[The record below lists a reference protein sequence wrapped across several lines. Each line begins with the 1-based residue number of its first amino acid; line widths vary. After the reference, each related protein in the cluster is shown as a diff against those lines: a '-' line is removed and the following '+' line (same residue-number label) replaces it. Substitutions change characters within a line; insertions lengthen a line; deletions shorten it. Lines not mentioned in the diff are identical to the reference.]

1 LGDDVSLP
9 HYLYWAV
16 FFWGVSSSDRPIWHT
31 TSGKIRPNNS
41 ATYTNHPQNVEIC
54 DNIGQSLINGV
65 LTETNQLS
73 MVDFPLP
80 RLITPDGKP
89 ITATDGFSCTP
100 LLPTLVKFLIS
111 DFMAIQIG
119 LTFRSFVLSISVS
132 PGSVLS
138 YFNQG
143 FQNQV
148 LSWFGMCIPTR
159 PSNRHDNK
167 ACFFSQM
174 DSWLPYFQTIPD
186 RYRWTRA
193 IVFRCFQPLSARS
206 LRMKWSASRS
216 PWWNH
221 ESFGD
226 DPPGW
231 TVFSNW
237 DPTWVVFCVLSWWM
251 LVTVPNHKNMGLPF
265 SERRYKYLID
275 RSDRWI

>member
-1 LGDDVSLP
+1 MMY
-9 HYLYWAV
+9 HYHII
-16 FFWGVSSSDRPIWHT
+16 SIIWHT

-54 DNIGQSLINGV
+54 DNIGQSLLNGV
-65 LTETNQLS
+65 LTETNHLS

-89 ITATDGFSCTP
+89 ITATDEFSCTP

-148 LSWFGMCIPTR
+148 LS
-159 PSNRHDNK
+159 
-167 ACFFSQM
+167 
-174 DSWLPYFQTIPD
+174 
-186 RYRWTRA
+186 
-193 IVFRCFQPLSARS
+193 
-206 LRMKWSASRS
+206 
-216 PWWNH
+216 
-221 ESFGD
+221 
-226 DPPGW
+226 
-231 TVFSNW
+231 
-237 DPTWVVFCVLSWWM
+237 
-251 LVTVPNHKNMGLPF
+251 
-265 SERRYKYLID
+265 
-275 RSDRWI
+275 